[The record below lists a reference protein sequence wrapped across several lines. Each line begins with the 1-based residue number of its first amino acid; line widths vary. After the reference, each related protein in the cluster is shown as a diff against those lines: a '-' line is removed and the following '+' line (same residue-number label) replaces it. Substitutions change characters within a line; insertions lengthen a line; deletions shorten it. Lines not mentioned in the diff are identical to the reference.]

1 LRSLSDP
8 FLTLHEDPSDAE
20 VASHRLMLRAGF
32 IHKLAGGIYTY
43 LPSAVRV
50 LRKIEW
56 VVRQEMNRAGGLEI
70 LMPSLQPADL
80 WESTGRWEKYG
91 KELFRLSDRHD
102 RSFALGPTHEEVV
115 TSLMAG
121 LVGSYRQLPVLV
133 YQIQTKYR
141 DEIRPRF
148 GLLRGRE
155 FIMKDA
161 YSFSTSEEDA
171 KSIYLKM
178 QAAYKEIFRNLGLR
192 ARMVDAD
199 SGLIGGHLSHEFM
212 IMAPSGGDTVVSCLS
227 CEWAANIEKA
237 EGLTSCP
244 VCQGTVSRETAIEV
258 GHVFY
263 LGEKYSLPMKGLF
276 SDQDGQEKPFVMG
289 CYGIGV
295 SRLMACAI
303 EQSHDEKGIIWPVSM
318 APYQITVLP
327 LGPAAS
333 ESPSILAL
341 IEALKGRFPDE
352 VYIDDR
358 DLRAGVKFGDA
369 DLKGFPVQVICGE
382 KNLTSGNVEIK
393 VRKTGEREILPF
405 LAVPDRISEILKS
418 LGVQY

>member
-1 LRSLSDP
+1 MRSLSDP

-50 LRKIEW
+50 LRKIESI
-56 VVRQEMNRAGGLEI
+56 VRQEMNRAGGLEI

-91 KELFRLSDRHD
+91 KELFRLSDRHE

-115 TSLMAG
+115 TSLIAG

-133 YQIQTKYR
+133 YQIQTKFR

-148 GLLRGRE
+148 VLLRGRE

-171 KSIYLKM
+171 KAIYQKM
-178 QAAYKEIFRNLGLR
+178 QEAYKDIFRKLGLR

-199 SGLIGGHLSHEFM
+199 SGLIGGNLSHEFM
-212 IMAPSGGDTVVSCLS
+212 IMAPSGEDTVISCS
-227 CEWAANIEKA
+227 NCDWAANIEKA
-237 EGLTSCP
+237 EGVTSCP
-244 VCQGTVSRETAIEV
+244 VCLAAVSRETAIEV

-263 LGEKYSLPMKGLF
+263 LGHKYSLPMNGLF

-295 SRLMACAI
+295 SRLLACAI

-318 APYQITVLP
+318 APFQISVLP
-327 LGPAAS
+327 LGPVAS
-333 ESPSILAL
+333 ENPSVISMIKDL
-341 IEALKGRFPDE
+341 ESRFPDE

-382 KNLTSGNVEIK
+382 KNLASGKVEIK
-393 VRKTGEREILPF
+393 VRKTGEREILVF
-405 LAVPDRISEILKS
+405 ADVSNRISEILKS
-418 LGVQY
+418 LAG

>member
-1 LRSLSDP
+1 
-8 FLTLHEDPSDAE
+8 
-20 VASHRLMLRAGF
+20 MLRAGF
-32 IHKLAGGIYTY
+32 IHKIAGGIYTY

-50 LRKIEW
+50 LKKIESI
-56 VVRQEMNRAGGLEI
+56 VRREMNRAGGFEI

-91 KELFRLSDRHD
+91 KELFRLSDRHERD
-102 RSFALGPTHEEVV
+102 FALGPTHEEVV
-115 TSLMAG
+115 TSLIAAQ
-121 LVGSYRQLPVLV
+121 VGSYRQLPVLV
-133 YQIQTKYR
+133 YQIQTKFR

-161 YSFSTSEEDA
+161 YSFSASEEDA
-171 KSIYLKM
+171 KAIYEKM
-178 QAAYKEIFRNLGLR
+178 QEAYKDIFRKLGLR

-199 SGLIGGHLSHEFM
+199 SGLIGGNLSHEFM
-212 IMAPSGGDTVVSCLS
+212 IMAPSGEDTVVSCS
-227 CEWAANIEKA
+227 NCEWAANIEKA
-237 EGLTSCP
+237 EGVTACP
-244 VCQGTVSRETAIEV
+244 VCQGAVSRETAIEV

-263 LGEKYSLPMKGLF
+263 LGHKYSLPMNGLF

-295 SRLMACAI
+295 SRLLACAI
-303 EQSHDEKGIIWPVSM
+303 EQSHDEKGMIWPVSM
-318 APYQITVLP
+318 APFQISVLP
-327 LGPAAS
+327 LGPVAS
-333 ESPSILAL
+333 ENPSVLSL
-341 IEALKGRFPDE
+341 IQELEGRFPDE

-382 KNLTSGNVEIK
+382 KNLSAGNVEIK
-393 VRKTGEREILPF
+393 VRKTGEREILAF
-405 LAVPDRISEILKS
+405 SAVSGRISEILKS
-418 LGVQY
+418 LSV

>member
-1 LRSLSDP
+1 MRSLSDP

-20 VASHRLMLRAGF
+20 VASHKLMLRAGF

-50 LRKIEW
+50 LRKIESI
-56 VVRQEMNRAGGLEI
+56 VRKEMNRAGGLEI

-91 KELFRLSDRHD
+91 KELFRLSDRHE

-115 TSLMAG
+115 TSLIGG

-133 YQIQTKYR
+133 YQIQTKFR

-171 KSIYLKM
+171 KAIYQKM
-178 QAAYKEIFRNLGLR
+178 QEAYKEIFRKLGLR
-192 ARMVDAD
+192 ARMVEAD
-199 SGLIGGHLSHEFM
+199 SGLIGGNLSHEFM
-212 IMAPSGGDTVVSCLS
+212 IMAPSGEDTVISCSS
-227 CEWAANIEKA
+227 CDWAANIEKA
-237 EGLTSCP
+237 EGITTCP
-244 VCQGTVSRETAIEV
+244 VCQADVSRVTAIEV

-263 LGEKYSLPMKGLF
+263 LGHKYSLPMNGLF

-289 CYGIGV
+289 CYGIGM
-295 SRLMACAI
+295 SRLLACAI

-318 APYQITVLP
+318 APFQISVLP
-327 LGPAAS
+327 LGPVAS
-333 ESPSILAL
+333 ENPSVISM
-341 IEALKGRFPDE
+341 IEDLESRFPDE

-382 KNLTSGNVEIK
+382 KNLAAGKVEIK
-393 VRKTGEREILPF
+393 VRKTGEREILGF
-405 LAVPDRISEILKS
+405 ADVPTRISEILKT
-418 LGVQY
+418 LAG

>member
-1 LRSLSDP
+1 
-8 FLTLHEDPSDAE
+8 
-20 VASHRLMLRAGF
+20 MLRAGF

-50 LRKIEW
+50 LRKIES
-56 VVRQEMNRAGGLEI
+56 VVRKEMNRAGGLEI

-91 KELFRLSDRHD
+91 KELFRLSDRHE

-115 TSLMAG
+115 TSLMAN
-121 LVGSYRQLPVLV
+121 LLGSYRQLPVLV

-171 KSIYLKM
+171 KAIYHKM
-178 QAAYKEIFRNLGLR
+178 QGAYRDIFRSLGLH

-199 SGLIGGHLSHEFM
+199 SGLIGGNLSHEFM
-212 IMAPSGGDTVVSCLS
+212 IMAPSGEDTVVSCSS
-227 CEWAANIEKA
+227 CEWAANLEKA

-244 VCQGTVSRETAIEV
+244 VCRMGVSRETAIEV

-276 SDQDGQEKPFVMG
+276 LDQDGQEKPFVMG

-303 EQSHDEKGIIWPVSM
+303 EQSHDEKGIIWPVAM
-318 APYQITVLP
+318 APFLISVLP
-327 LGPAAS
+327 LGPKVS
-333 ESPSILAL
+333 ENPSLLAL
-341 IEALKGRFPDE
+341 IKELMCRFPE
-352 VYIDDR
+352 EIYVDDR
-358 DLRAGVKFGDA
+358 DLRPGVKFGDA

-382 KNLTSGNVEIK
+382 KNLASGNAEIK
-393 VRKTGEREILPF
+393 VRKTGEREVLPI
-405 LAVPDRISEILKS
+405 LAVPDRISEILKN
-418 LGVQY
+418 LGD

>member
-1 LRSLSDP
+1 MRSLSDP
-8 FLTLHEDPSDAE
+8 FLTLHEEPSDAE

-32 IHKLAGGIYTY
+32 IHKVAGGIYTY

-50 LRKIEW
+50 LRKIEAI
-56 VVRQEMNRAGGLEI
+56 VRKEMNRAGGLEI

-91 KELFRLSDRHD
+91 KELFRLSDRHE
-102 RSFALGPTHEEVV
+102 RAFALGPTHEEVV

-171 KSIYLKM
+171 KAIYHKM
-178 QAAYKEIFRNLGLR
+178 QEAYRAIFRKLGLR

-199 SGLIGGHLSHEFM
+199 SGLIGGNLSHEFM
-212 IMAPSGGDTVVSCLS
+212 IMAPSGEDTVVSCQS

-237 EGLTSCP
+237 EGMDACP
-244 VCQGTVSRETAIEV
+244 LCQGSLSRETAIEV

-263 LGEKYSLPMKGLF
+263 LGQKYSLPMNGLF

-303 EQSHDEKGIIWPVSM
+303 EQSHDDRGMIWPVSM
-318 APYQITVLP
+318 APFQISVLP

-333 ESPSILAL
+333 ESPFVKDLV
-341 IEALKGRFPDE
+341 EALMFRFPDE

-369 DLKGFPVQVICGE
+369 DLKGFPLQVICGE
-382 KNLTSGNVEIK
+382 KNLASGNVEIK
-393 VRKTGEREILPF
+393 VRKTGAREVLPVK
-405 LAVPDRISEILKS
+405 AVPERISAILES
-418 LGVQY
+418 LGA